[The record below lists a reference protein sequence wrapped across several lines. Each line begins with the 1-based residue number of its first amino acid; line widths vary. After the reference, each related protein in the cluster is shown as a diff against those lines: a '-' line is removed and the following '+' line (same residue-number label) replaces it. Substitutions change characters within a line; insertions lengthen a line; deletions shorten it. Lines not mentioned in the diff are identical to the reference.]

1 MTFLGELRVQ
11 ARQENLRII
20 SHFVHGIGQRL
31 SLSER
36 ALFDLELA
44 VEEAATNIIHHAYP
58 GEDKGQML
66 LTAHEVGDFV
76 QITLTDWGVPL
87 DPSRVRPFDINAPLE
102 VRIKGG
108 MGLHFIHSLMDAVER
123 TTGPGQGQP
132 NTLKLVKLIER
143 ASSGQSAMTP
153 AQELSAMRTVSEVM
167 TSNIKLDDLLR
178 LILNK
183 LVTTINA
190 ERGTIYLVDEERG
203 ELWARVLLE
212 NGEPVPEIRLRIGEG
227 IAGHVAAT
235 GQILNIADA
244 YADPRFNPQFD
255 QLSGFR
261 TRSILTAPMINPQ
274 QKVIGVVQ
282 LLNKKDGPFTFR
294 DERLLTAMAAQAAI
308 SIENA
313 RLYQQEIQQQLLN
326 RELETA
332 HSIQASFL
340 PDRIP
345 SHAGWDFGAFW
356 CPIRSVAGDFYDF
369 YPLGPGRLGV
379 VIADVSGKGI
389 PAALFMALSVTVL
402 RYGMS
407 LDLPPDQVLRQA
419 NEMIISEQRSRMFAT
434 TFIGYL
440 SLRSGELRYA
450 CGGHN
455 PALWY
460 HAAEG
465 TVDYVTAQGVA
476 VGIFKGADFDLARLR
491 LLPGDV
497 FVLYTD
503 GITEVLNQDEEE
515 FGEERL
521 EKLIQQHH
529 ALPAQALAERIL
541 DAVSAFAGDQE
552 LSDDATLV
560 VIKRTGED
568 TGTEAPPS

>member
-11 ARQENLRII
+11 ARQENLRLI
-20 SHFVHGIGQRL
+20 SHFVQGIGQRL
-31 SLSER
+31 ALSDR

-44 VEEAATNIIHHAYP
+44 IEEAATNIIHHAYP
-58 GEDKGQML
+58 GERQGHL
-66 LTAHEVGDFV
+66 LISASETGDFV
-76 QITLTDWGVPL
+76 QVTLTDWGVPL
-87 DPSRVRPFDINAPLE
+87 DPSKVKPFDIHAPVE
-102 VRIKGG
+102 ARIKGG
-108 MGLHFIHSLMDAVER
+108 MGLHFIHALMDSVER
-123 TTGPGQGQP
+123 TTSAELGQP
-132 NTLKLVKLIER
+132 NTLRLVKLIER
-143 ASSGQSAMTP
+143 AEAGGSVMSP
-153 AQELSAMRTVSEVM
+153 VQELNAMRSVSEVI
-167 TSNIKLDDLLR
+167 TSNIKLDDLLN
-178 LILNK
+178 LILSK

-190 ERGTIYLVDEERG
+190 ERGTLYLVDEERG
-203 ELWARVLLE
+203 ELWSRVLLQDA
-212 NGEPVPEIRLRIGEG
+212 GPLSEIRLKMGEG

-235 GQILNIADA
+235 GAVLNIPDA

-255 QLSGFR
+255 KVSGFHTR
-261 TRSILTAPMINPQ
+261 TILTAPMLNPQ

-282 LLNKKDGPFTFR
+282 LLNKKDGAFTFR

-313 RLYQQEIQQQLLN
+313 RLYQQEIQQQLIN

-345 SHAGWDFGAFW
+345 ALAGWDIGALW
-356 CPIRSVAGDFYDF
+356 RPIRSVAGDFYDF
-369 YPLGPGRLGV
+369 HALADGRWGV

-407 LDLPPDQVLRQA
+407 INLPPDEVLRHA

-434 TFIGYL
+434 AFVGYL
-440 SLRSGELRYA
+440 TPASGEMLFA

-455 PALWY
+455 PPLWY
-460 HAAEG
+460 RAATG

-476 VGIFKGADFDLARLR
+476 VGIFKEAEFALDRLR
-491 LLPGDV
+491 LGPGDI

-503 GITEVLNQDEEE
+503 GITEVLNSDEEE
-515 FGEERL
+515 FGEDRL
-521 EKLIQQHH
+521 EALIRQHT
-529 ALPAQALAERIL
+529 ALPAQDLADRIL
-541 DAVSAFAGDQE
+541 ETINDFSAEQE

-560 VIKRTGED
+560 VIKRAGS
-568 TGTEAPPS
+568 GR

>member
-11 ARQENLRII
+11 ARQENLRLIA
-20 SHFVHGIGQRL
+20 HFVHGIGQRL
-31 SLSER
+31 TLSDK

-58 GEDKGQML
+58 GERKGHL
-66 LTAHEVGDFV
+66 LISASEAGDFV
-76 QITLTDWGVPL
+76 QVTLTDWGVPL
-87 DPSRVRPFDINAPLE
+87 DPAKVKPFDINAPVE
-102 VRIKGG
+102 ARIRGG
-108 MGLHFIHSLMDAVER
+108 MGLHFIHALMDSVER
-123 TTGPGQGQP
+123 TTSAEPGQP

-143 ASSGQSAMTP
+143 AETGGSAMSP
-153 AQELSAMRTVSEVM
+153 VQELNAMRSVSEVM
-167 TSNIKLDDLLR
+167 TSNIKLDDLLN
-178 LILNK
+178 LILSK

-190 ERGTIYLVDEERG
+190 ERGTIYLADEERG
-203 ELWARVLLE
+203 ELWSRVLLQE
-212 NGEPVPEIRLRIGEG
+212 AGPLSEIRLKIGEG

-235 GQILNIADA
+235 GTVLNIPDA
-244 YADPRFNPQFD
+244 YADRRFNPQFD
-255 QLSGFR
+255 RTSGFH

-282 LLNKKDGPFTFR
+282 LLNKKDGTFTFR

-313 RLYQQEIQQQLLN
+313 RLYQQEIQQQLIN

-332 HSIQASFL
+332 HSIQESFL

-345 SHAGWDFGAFW
+345 ALAGWDIGALW

-369 YPLGPGRLGV
+369 YALSGGRVGI

-407 LDLPPDQVLRQA
+407 INLPPHEVLRHA

-434 TFIGYL
+434 TFVGYL
-440 SLRSGELRYA
+440 DPASGEMRFA

-455 PALWY
+455 PPLWY
-460 HAAEG
+460 HAATG

-476 VGIFKGADFDLARLR
+476 VGIFKEAEFALDRLR
-491 LLPGDV
+491 MEPGDI

-503 GITEVLNQDEEE
+503 GITEVLNSEEEE
-515 FGEERL
+515 FGEDRL
-521 EKLIQQHH
+521 EALIRQHT
-529 ALPAQALAERIL
+529 ALSAQELADRIL
-541 DAVSAFAGDQE
+541 ETINDFAAEQE

-560 VIKRTGED
+560 IVKRAGD
-568 TGTEAPPS
+568 DQ